1 MSSVKKLT
9 CFKTYDIRGEVGK
22 DLSESVIRRIARAV
36 TQHLKSTKVIVG
48 YDARASSISY
58 AKAAID
64 GINEAGSDALD
75 IGLSGTEEV
84 YWAVNEFNASA
95 GLEITASHNPINF
108 NGIKI
113 VKSGSAPLDQIND
126 FKKIQEIAETE
137 EWEKVLKKVQSL
149 HFD

>member
-48 YDARASSISY
+48 YDARASHFY

-95 GLEITASHNPINF
+95 GLEITASHNSINF
-108 NGIKI
+108 NG
-113 VKSGSAPLDQIND
+113 VKNVKLDQP
-126 FKKIQEIAETE
+126 
-137 EWEKVLKKVQSL
+137 
-149 HFD
+149 H